1 MHAHRQRNGTQR
13 TQNRIGIAGQSE
25 STTRKRSEKVAE
37 TSGTKERRDTTKNG
51 TRKKATR
58 ITAEEKL
65 KTTRKPER
73 REIKTERER
82 ERGEKKTKETKRI
95 PRPPGHVVLICIR
108 PPVCLALR
116 ACYRPDFLCNLNK
129 FGPDVF
135 MDSSA
140 RFQTLQRCHQRNFLQ
155 TLVSLSLSITI
166 VAIAF
171 T

>member
-82 ERGEKKTKETKRI
+82 EEKKKQKKRKEFHG
-95 PRPPGHVVLICIR
+95 PRGTSCSFAYVHLF
-108 PPVCLALR
+108 ALR
-116 ACYRPDFLCNLNK
+116 YAPVIDPISF
-129 FGPDVF
+129 V
-135 MDSSA
+135 
-140 RFQTLQRCHQRNFLQ
+140 
-155 TLVSLSLSITI
+155 I
-166 VAIAF
+166 
-171 T
+171 